1 MQEIG
6 IGRRCCTRSGKGHL
20 TQKQGGEQFE
30 VTERWVRKL
39 LARMRKEG
47 DGGIL
52 HRLRGRPSNR
62 RIEEETRQRAVKL
75 VKSKYGDFGPAERD
89 GQRVPGEAGG
99 DRGQQGESPRRPAV
113 ADRGG
118 SSGTTGL
125 APSGCM
131 SFRCGKTGRSLKCL
145 YRDSLIFLRSR

>member
-75 VKSKYGDFGPAERD
+75 VKSKYGDFGPTLASEYLGKREGIAVSKESRRGD
-89 GQRVPGEAGG
+89 RQWLIEAGVLELPG
-99 DRGQQGESPRRPAV
+99 
-113 ADRGG
+113 
-118 SSGTTGL
+118 
-125 APSGCM
+125 
-131 SFRCGKTGRSLKCL
+131 
-145 YRDSLIFLRSR
+145 